1 MFHNILDDLDARNEL
16 TKVTLYGTPAFKLG
30 ELAVENGIIQFIEG
44 LKRTKKKKWM
54 KVEITLPD

>member
-30 ELAVENGIIQFIEG
+30 ELAVENGIIQFIEAEVSEP
-44 LKRTKKKKWM
+44 LIR
-54 KVEITLPD
+54 VEAA